1 MKLII
6 LDRDGTI
13 NVDRDDFVKSADEWI
28 PLEGA
33 LDAIAKLNQ
42 AGYTIAVATNQSG
55 LGRGLYGIA
64 ELNAM
69 HNKMQRLLKTAGGRI
84 DSIFFCPHDPTATG
98 KTGESPCTCR
108 KPLAG
113 LFEQIRDRYGVDLRQ
128 VPTVGDA
135 LRDMQAGS
143 SVGCPTHL
151 VRTGKSQLKVP
162 DGLPAGTL
170 VHADLM
176 AFADWLVTS
185 PKKSLQDSSTN
196 T

>member
-13 NVDRDDFVKSADEWI
+13 NVDRDDFVKSADEWL

-84 DSIFFCPHDPTATG
+84 DSIFFCPHDPTATDT
-98 KTGESPCTCR
+98 TGESPCTCR
-108 KPLAG
+108 KPLTG

-143 SVGCPTHL
+143 KAGCPTHL
-151 VRTGKSQLKVP
+151 VRTGKSQFKIP
-162 DGLPAGTL
+162 DGLPVGTV

-176 AFADWLVTS
+176 AFADWLLATTHN
-185 PKKSLQDSSTN
+185 SLQNSPQN